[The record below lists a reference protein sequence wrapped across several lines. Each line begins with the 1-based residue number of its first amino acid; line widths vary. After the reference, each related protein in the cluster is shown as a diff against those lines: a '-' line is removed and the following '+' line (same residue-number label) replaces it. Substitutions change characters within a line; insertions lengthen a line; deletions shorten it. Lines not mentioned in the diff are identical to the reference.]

1 MGYLGNTFPSGLD
14 YQTSMLFLGS
24 EDFECTSEFTIWE
37 NKMGK
42 EGTIYSFDSN
52 GTVKYTETN
61 IKYGTVKYGIGAV
74 KIGTVKYGRKQTS
87 NKDKK

>member
-1 MGYLGNTFPSGLD
+1 
-14 YQTSMLFLGS
+14 
-24 EDFECTSEFTIWE
+24 
-37 NKMGK
+37 MGK